1 MAHDSAG
8 TPAHAVTAD
17 DIREVDTNVATLGHV
32 RLRHVDTQEIILVPT
47 PSLDPKDPLNWPRW
61 FKTYTA
67 IAVCLAIL
75 MCNFLAAGPTLAI
88 VETAQDFFPDWQK
101 TGLDGPIAKT
111 AYFFNCTALFQ
122 GLGNL
127 FWMPL
132 INKYGRRPS
141 YVCAFTLYVITA
153 IWCAVAKQYANFL
166 VARIMMGFAAG
177 AGECLAP
184 VTIADLFFLHER
196 GTWTAA
202 YTASLNLGVASGAI
216 IDGFI
221 VRYHPWRYI
230 YYVAIA
236 IIGFVTILVY
246 LTFPETAYIRRPE
259 LLTRE
264 DAPDADGSRSSIKA
278 GAEHA
283 EVRRLARPTPK
294 VSEFLW
300 SGLKLYNGTF
310 TEESLWKM
318 IFRPVMLL
326 ALPNVLWATL
336 VMSVTIG
343 FITAITS
350 NVAPA
355 FATAYGFAAW
365 QSGLAFFAAV
375 IGAFIG
381 MFLGG
386 SFSDWVA
393 DIFTRRNG
401 GIREPEFRLPA
412 IMLSVVC
419 GPLALVLYGVGIEH
433 KMHWIVPTI
442 GIGLSEFCSNFNRSL
457 KMLADNNLV
466 NFCIT
471 QATNISL
478 VYTIDCYRP
487 IAGEIVVTQLA
498 FKSAFGFLLGFYTNP
513 WVNEA
518 GYQTAYGTMA
528 AICGGVLVFWIPLFF
543 WGHKIRVATL
553 SWGIMKYAH
562 WDIDREVG
570 E

>member
-1 MAHDSAG
+1 MAQDNAIESQRS
-8 TPAHAVTAD
+8 VTAD
-17 DIREVDTNVATLGHV
+17 EVKEVSASNANLGHV
-32 RLRHVDTQEIILVPT
+32 RLRHVDTHEIILIPT
-47 PSLDPKDPLNWPRW
+47 PSSDPKDPLNWPKW

-67 IAVCLAIL
+67 VVVCLAMI
-75 MCNFLAAGPTLAI
+75 MCNYLAAGPTLAI

-101 TGLDGPIAKT
+101 TGLNHPISQT

-127 FWMPL
+127 IWMPI
-132 INKYGRRPS
+132 INKYGRRPA
-141 YVCAFTLYVITA
+141 YVCAFTLYTVTA
-153 IWCAVAKQYANFL
+153 VWCAVAKQYANFL
-166 VARIMMGFAAG
+166 VARIMLGFAGG

-184 VTIADLFFLHER
+184 MTIADMFFLHER

-202 YTASLNLGVASGAI
+202 YTASLNLGVALGAI

-221 VRYHPWRYI
+221 VRDHPWRYI

-236 IIGFVTILVY
+236 LIGFVTILVFF
-246 LTFPETAYIRRPE
+246 TFPETAYIRNASPLVNSE
-259 LLTRE
+259 
-264 DAPDADGSRSSIKA
+264 ADDLDESRSSKPA
-278 GAEHA
+278 AEHSESHQA
-283 EVRRLARPTPK
+283 VRPDPK
-294 VSEFLW
+294 LSEFFF
-300 SGLKLYNGTF
+300 SGLKLYSGTY
-310 TEESLWKM
+310 TDESFWKM
-318 IFRPVMLL
+318 TIRPVMLL

-343 FITAITS
+343 FIVAVTS

-355 FATAYGFAAW
+355 YALAYGFVAW
-365 QSGLAFFAAV
+365 QSGLAFFAAI

-381 MFLGG
+381 MAFGG
-386 SFSDWVA
+386 KFSDWVA
-393 DIFTRRNG
+393 DFFTRRNG

-412 IMLSVVC
+412 IMLSVIC

-433 KMHWIVPTI
+433 KLHWIVPTI
-442 GIGLSEFCSNFNRSL
+442 GIGLINF
-457 KMLADNNLV
+457 A
-466 NFCIT
+466 IT
-471 QATNISL
+471 QATNVSL

-513 WVNEA
+513 WVQSA
-518 GYQTAYGTMA
+518 GYQTAYGIMG
-528 AICGGVLVFWIPLFF
+528 AICGGVLIMWIPLFF

-553 SWGIMKYAH
+553 NWGIMKYAR
-562 WDIDREVG
+562 WESDREVG

>member
-1 MAHDSAG
+1 MAHENAIESARQ
-8 TPAHAVTAD
+8 VTAD
-17 DIREVDTNVATLGHV
+17 DIKEIETNVATLGHV
-32 RLRHVDTQEIILVPT
+32 RLRHIDTQEIILVPT
-47 PSLDPKDPLNWPRW
+47 PSSDPKDPLNWPRW

-67 IAVCLAIL
+67 FAVCLAMI
-75 MCNFLAAGPTLAI
+75 MCNYLAAGPTLAI
-88 VETAQDFFPDWQK
+88 VETAQDFFPDWQE
-101 TGLDGPIAKT
+101 TGLDDPIAKT

-127 FWMPL
+127 VWMPL
-132 INKYGRRPS
+132 INKYGRRPA
-141 YVCAFTLYVITA
+141 YVCAFTLYVVTA

-166 VARIMMGFAAG
+166 VARIMLGFAAG

-184 VTIADLFFLHER
+184 VTIADMFFLHER

-202 YTASLNLGVASGAI
+202 YTASLNLGVALGAI

-246 LTFPETAYIRRPE
+246 FTFPETAYIRTPE
-259 LLTRE
+259 PLVRE
-264 DAPDADGSRSSIKA
+264 DADDVDESRSCSKP
-278 GAEHA
+278 GTEHS
-283 EVRRLARPTPK
+283 EGHRPTRPTPTL
-294 VSEFLW
+294 SEFLW

-310 TEESLWKM
+310 TDESLWRM
-318 IFRPVMLL
+318 MVRPVMLL

-355 FATAYGFAAW
+355 FAAAYGFAAW
-365 QSGLAFFAAV
+365 QSGLAFFSAV

-412 IMLSVVC
+412 IMLSVIC

-442 GIGLSEFCSNFNRSL
+442 GIGLI
-457 KMLADNNLV
+457 

-471 QATNISL
+471 QATNVSL

-513 WVNEA
+513 WVTEA
-518 GYQTAYGTMA
+518 GYQTAYGIMA
-528 AICGGVLVFWIPLFF
+528 AICGGVLIFWVPLFF

-553 SWGIMKYAH
+553 GWGIMKYAR

>member
-1 MAHDSAG
+1 MAHDSAS

-202 YTASLNLGVASGAI
+202 YSASLNLGVASGAI

-230 YYVAIA
+230 YYIAIA
-236 IIGFVTILVY
+236 IIGFVAVLVY
-246 LTFPETAYIRRPE
+246 LTFPETAYIRKPE
-259 LLTRE
+259 PLTRE
-264 DAPDADGSRSSIKA
+264 DANDAEGSRSSIKA

-283 EVRRLARPTPK
+283 EVRRLVRPTPK

-386 SFSDWVA
+386 SFSDWIA